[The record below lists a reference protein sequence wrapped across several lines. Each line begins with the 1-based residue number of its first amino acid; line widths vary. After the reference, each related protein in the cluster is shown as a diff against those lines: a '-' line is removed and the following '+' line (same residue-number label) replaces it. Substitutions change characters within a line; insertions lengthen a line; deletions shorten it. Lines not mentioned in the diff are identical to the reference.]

1 MSSNPGGPDDNPF
14 KGTPF
19 EQIFNALGG
28 SGGLGAL
35 GGQGGGRA
43 ACPTCPRLMGQ
54 MQAMMAPYDGPVNWT
69 LATDIARRTCAQE
82 PDPSPDR
89 NDQTRVADA
98 MRLADHW
105 LDDATVLPSGVT
117 TTAAWS
123 RAEWIEQTTEVW
135 RVLVEPVAEHVVGAM
150 GNAMPEEAKAMAG
163 PLIGMIGKAG
173 GAMFGSQVGAAL
185 GGLAGEVLTA
195 SDIGL
200 PLGPAGKAALVPHN
214 IAEFAEGLDVSEDD
228 VLLYLSLREAAH
240 QRLFAHVPWLRQHLI
255 SAVEDFGRGV
265 TIDISGIEQAM
276 GQLDPTNMEAI
287 QEALQGG
294 LFEPQQTPEQKAAL
308 VRLETTLA
316 LVEGW
321 VDEVVG
327 QATAERMPAAAKMQE
342 AIRRRRAAGG
352 PAEETFAALVGL
364 ELRPRRLR
372 DASTLWGSLRSRQG
386 QEARDAVWAHP
397 DLLPT
402 AADLDDPLGFRED
415 LPEVAELSD
424 EDFDKAIGELLDR
437 ESGDD
442 RRRQGDDEHASDPAR
457 RRARRTH
464 PLAGTHR
471 RAGAPA
477 CLVRRRTCGR
487 TPTGCGDR
495 ASPTTSP
502 RARWCSATTAA
513 TCCSTCT
520 ARRGAGSTSAVTSS
534 DDTTLAGAALREATE
549 ESGLERAARR
559 GRAAAPLHPP
569 GGVLRPAR
577 DGAAPRRAVPGPGR
591 GRRHAGRS
599 ARSRSTCAG
608 GRSTTC
614 PPRSRTCSSWSA
626 LAPGQGL
633 GSAGSSHGVRSIAI
647 AWATPSR

>member
-1 MSSNPGGPDDNPF
+1 MSSDPNDPSDNPF

-28 SGGLGAL
+28 SGGLGGL
-35 GGQGGGRA
+35 GGQGGAGMPDLSA
-43 ACPTCPRLMGQ
+43 LMGQ
-54 MQAMMAPYDGPVNWT
+54 MQAMMAPYDGPVNWA

-89 NDQTRVADA
+89 HAQDRVADA
-98 MRLADHW
+98 LRLADHW

-135 RVLVEPVAEHVVGAM
+135 RILVEPVAEHVVGAM
-150 GNAMPEEAKAMAG
+150 GKAMPEEARAMAG
-163 PLIGMIGKAG
+163 PLIGMLGKAG

-195 SDIGL
+195 SDVGL
-200 PLGPAGKAALVPHN
+200 PLGPAGKAALLPHN
-214 IAEFAEGLDVSEDD
+214 IAAFAEGLDVSADD

-240 QRLFAHVPWLRQHLI
+240 QRLFGHVPWLRQHLI

-265 TIDISGIEQAM
+265 TIDVSGIEEAM
-276 GQLDPTNMEAI
+276 GRLDPTNLEAM

-308 VRLETTLA
+308 ERLETTLA

-327 QATAERMPAAAKMQE
+327 QATAERMPDAAKMQE
-342 AIRRRRAAGG
+342 AVRRRRAAGG

-386 QEARDAVWAHP
+386 KEARDAVWAHP

-402 AADLDDPLGFRED
+402 SSDLDDPLGFRED

-424 EDFDKAIGELLDR
+424 EDFDKAIGALLDD
-437 ESGDD
+437 EGGN
-442 RRRQGDDEHASDPAR
+442 QGDEGPTDEKQDKPQ
-457 RRARRTH
+457 
-464 PLAGTHR
+464 
-471 RAGAPA
+471 
-477 CLVRRRTCGR
+477 
-487 TPTGCGDR
+487 
-495 ASPTTSP
+495 
-502 RARWCSATTAA
+502 
-513 TCCSTCT
+513 
-520 ARRGAGSTSAVTSS
+520 
-534 DDTTLAGAALREATE
+534 
-549 ESGLERAARR
+549 
-559 GRAAAPLHPP
+559 
-569 GGVLRPAR
+569 
-577 DGAAPRRAVPGPGR
+577 DGPDGE
-591 GRRHAGRS
+591 
-599 ARSRSTCAG
+599 
-608 GRSTTC
+608 
-614 PPRSRTCSSWSA
+614 
-626 LAPGQGL
+626 
-633 GSAGSSHGVRSIAI
+633 
-647 AWATPSR
+647 